1 MDIRRCGD
9 RALLVEVADT
19 DAVVALHWALRADP
33 PEGTLELVPAARTVL
48 VVFDPAVTDARRLAA
63 DLRGRRPVAGRTRA
77 GRLVELPTTY
87 DGLDL
92 AKVADRTALSPAE
105 VVARHQA
112 VTYTVAFCGFAPGFG
127 YLTGTDPRL
136 HLPRRSSPRTRVPAG
151 SVAIA
156 GEFSGV
162 YPRVA
167 PGGWHLLGH
176 TDAQLWAIDR
186 ERPALLT
193 PGDRVRFVPS

>member
-19 DAVVALHWALRADP
+19 DAVVAVHGALRADP
-33 PEGTLELVPAARTVL
+33 PQGTIELIPAARTIL
-48 VVFDPAVTDARRLAA
+48 VVFDPAVTDAPRLAA
-63 DLRGRRPVAGRTRA
+63 DLRGRRPAAGQTRP

-92 AKVADRTALSPAE
+92 AEVADRTSLSPAE

-127 YLTGTDPRL
+127 YLTGTDPLL

-176 TDAQLWAIDR
+176 TDAQLWTLDR

-193 PGDRVRFVPS
+193 PGDRVRFVPG